1 MHGRSFFFAVLK
13 NVASEKFKFSLSF
26 QTQFA
31 TKKKNW
37 SSPNVVYFE
46 VEWLSKSTIYS
57 VVWLVRKFSGVALCY
72 KSNSICLSQK
82 VCWFFL
88 RDDFFWHFLAK
99 NGKNGIKTQVAI
111 DKNVIK
117 MKLKHKW
124 FILAQDKG
132 PQGYVCSYEHTR
144 RTTKN
149 FPLPCIG
156 VSMYTTRFVYKNG
169 GTPNEKSCGA
179 PTRSKKIRTSPSS
192 LLFLKSDIH
201 LPIIS
206 NEKRGS
212 CFLRLHSSNSK
223 EQGNLVHSYCE
234 NLQRTIQVFKN
245 FP

>member
-124 FILAQDKG
+124 FIWRGED
-132 PQGYVCSYEHTR
+132 HT
-144 RTTKN
+144 
-149 FPLPCIG
+149 
-156 VSMYTTRFVYKNG
+156 Y
-169 GTPNEKSCGA
+169 
-179 PTRSKKIRTSPSS
+179 
-192 LLFLKSDIH
+192 
-201 LPIIS
+201 
-206 NEKRGS
+206 S
-212 CFLRLHSSNSK
+212 CFLFKRSCSSPTRWYMVWYGHSEGMQKLKS
-223 EQGNLVHSYCE
+223 
-234 NLQRTIQVFKN
+234 
-245 FP
+245 

>member
-72 KSNSICLSQK
+72 KSNSICQSQK

-124 FILAQDKG
+124 FICTIPG
-132 PQGYVCSYEHTR
+132 IWPYVCLLLIR
-144 RTTKN
+144 IK
-149 FPLPCIG
+149 P
-156 VSMYTTRFVYKNG
+156 
-169 GTPNEKSCGA
+169 
-179 PTRSKKIRTSPSS
+179 SKLAKFETLSWVV
-192 LLFLKSDIH
+192 
-201 LPIIS
+201 
-206 NEKRGS
+206 
-212 CFLRLHSSNSK
+212 
-223 EQGNLVHSYCE
+223 LV
-234 NLQRTIQVFKN
+234 
-245 FP
+245 

>member
-1 MHGRSFFFAVLK
+1 MIEQIYHILCRVISEEVFRSSTMLQVEFDMPKPKSVLI
-13 NVASEKFKFSLSF
+13 L
-26 QTQFA
+26 
-31 TKKKNW
+31 
-37 SSPNVVYFE
+37 FE
-46 VEWLSKSTIYS
+46 
-57 VVWLVRKFSGVALCY
+57 R
-72 KSNSICLSQK
+72 
-82 VCWFFL
+82 WFFL
-88 RDDFFWHFLAK
+88 TFF
-99 NGKNGIKTQVAI
+99 G
-111 DKNVIK
+111 KNVIK

-169 GTPNEKSCGA
+169 GTPNAKTCGA

-223 EQGNLVHSYCE
+223 EQENLVHSYCE

>member
-1 MHGRSFFFAVLK
+1 MAYNIPIAH
-13 NVASEKFKFSLSF
+13 
-26 QTQFA
+26 
-31 TKKKNW
+31 
-37 SSPNVVYFE
+37 
-46 VEWLSKSTIYS
+46 
-57 VVWLVRKFSGVALCY
+57 
-72 KSNSICLSQK
+72 
-82 VCWFFL
+82 
-88 RDDFFWHFLAK
+88 
-99 NGKNGIKTQVAI
+99 GKNDKNEIKTQVIYFGAR
-111 DKNVIK
+111 
-117 MKLKHKW
+117 
-124 FILAQDKG
+124 
-132 PQGYVCSYEHTR
+132 QGTPRLCMLVRTTR
-144 RTTKN
+144 RTTKK

-169 GTPNEKSCGA
+169 GTPNAKTCGA

>member
-99 NGKNGIKTQVAI
+99 NGKNGMECHIKTQVAI

-132 PQGYVCSYEHTR
+132 PLGYVCSYEQHAVR
-144 RTTKN
+144 QKN
-149 FPLPCIG
+149 FLYLALGSVCTLLG
-156 VSMYTTRFVYKNG
+156 LCTRTAV
-169 GTPNEKSCGA
+169 PQM
-179 PTRSKKIRTSPSS
+179 R
-192 LLFLKSDIH
+192 
-201 LPIIS
+201 
-206 NEKRGS
+206 KRVE
-212 CFLRLHSSNSK
+212 LLHSRRKSELPRLPYYSWK
-223 EQGNLVHSYCE
+223 ATSICL
-234 NLQRTIQVFKN
+234 
-245 FP
+245 

>member
-1 MHGRSFFFAVLK
+1 MIEQIYHILCRVISEEVFRSSTMLQVEFDMPKPKSVLI
-13 NVASEKFKFSLSF
+13 L
-26 QTQFA
+26 
-31 TKKKNW
+31 
-37 SSPNVVYFE
+37 FE
-46 VEWLSKSTIYS
+46 
-57 VVWLVRKFSGVALCY
+57 R
-72 KSNSICLSQK
+72 
-82 VCWFFL
+82 WFFL
-88 RDDFFWHFLAK
+88 TFF
-99 NGKNGIKTQVAI
+99 GKKWKKCIKTQVAI

-144 RTTKN
+144 RTTKK

-169 GTPNEKSCGA
+169 GTPNAKTCGA
-179 PTRSKKIRTSPSS
+179 PTQSKKIRTSPSS

-223 EQGNLVHSYCE
+223 EQENLVHSYCE
-234 NLQRTIQVFKN
+234 NLQRTIQVYKN